1 MYVTL
6 TGEFFYLS
14 PQKKRLF
21 GCSKARQKVVSA
33 IMAELTQGKT
43 WEYTKKTPE
52 QILFMCRHAA
62 VHKTRWRYDISG
74 SGLGRVYVH
83 NYRTFSRLLPD
94 WSSHRSNLQ
103 CVAYLT

>member
-6 TGEFFYLS
+6 TGEFFTS
-14 PQKKRLF
+14 ERAPTKKAAF
-21 GCSKARQKVVSA
+21 WVFKGGRQKVVSA
-33 IMAELTQGKT
+33 IMADLTQGKT

-83 NYRTFSRLLPD
+83 NYRTFSRPLPD
-94 WSSHRSNLQ
+94 W
-103 CVAYLT
+103 